1 MLRLNYAN
9 ICTALLLEILQYYVN
24 IYKYLV
30 DYLKMEF
37 YPVGC
42 TVS

>member
-1 MLRLNYAN
+1 MLPLNHAN
-9 ICTALLLEILQYYVN
+9 ICTALLPEMLQYYVN
-24 IYKYLV
+24 IHKYLV
-30 DYLKMEF
+30 DYLKMGF